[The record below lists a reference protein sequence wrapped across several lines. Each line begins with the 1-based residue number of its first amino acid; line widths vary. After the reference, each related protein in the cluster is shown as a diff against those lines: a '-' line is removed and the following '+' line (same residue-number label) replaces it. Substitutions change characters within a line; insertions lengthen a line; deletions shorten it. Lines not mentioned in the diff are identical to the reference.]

1 MTFEA
6 TGAKVTLAP
15 PIIRNLLR
23 KAHTFEQKINTDTMS
38 TIYSHELLLYKDQC
52 ITSHNNSL
60 LNYPKLFHQSNY
72 MRKKPK

>member
-38 TIYSHELLLYKDQC
+38 TIYSHELLLYKD
-52 ITSHNNSL
+52 
-60 LNYPKLFHQSNY
+60 
-72 MRKKPK
+72 